1 MIRAVINVVAAMA
14 LLLALSLFFIGFIL
28 APLIVLGIG
37 YVVFYFLAPD

>member
-1 MIRAVINVVAAMA
+1 MISTVVNVITAMA
-14 LLLALSLFFIGFIL
+14 LLIAVSIFFIGFVL